1 MLSRFLALLQ
11 RIGTSLLVPIAVLP
25 AAALLL
31 RLGAKDIFNIPIMSQ
46 AGQAI
51 FDALPLLFAVGVAIG
66 FTSQAGIAGLSSLVA
81 YLVFSATLKQINEKI
96 DMGVL
101 GGIIIG
107 LLAAYLYER
116 FHEVKLPPFLAFF
129 GGRRFPPLASAF
141 AALFL
146 GLICGYIW
154 LPIQVGIGKF
164 GEWMVRSGGIGLF
177 IYGTMNRLLI
187 PFGLHH
193 IINSL
198 VWFTFGSYEVGGKVY
213 HGDMWR
219 FFAGDPTAGSFMA
232 GFYPIMLF
240 ALPAVCLAMYQ
251 EAKEDKKPLVG
262 GMLLSSAL
270 TSIITGVT
278 EPIEFSFMFLAP
290 QLFILHSLLTG
301 SSLVLA
307 HLLQSKNGF
316 SFSAGLIDFFLN
328 LGLAKKPWLLLLL
341 GIPYFLIYYL
351 AFRFLIRRLD
361 LPTPAARS
369 NLF

>member
-1 MLSRFLALLQ
+1 MLSRLLALLQ
-11 RIGTSLLVPIAVLP
+11 RIGISLLVPIAVLP

-31 RLGAKDIFNIPIMSQ
+31 RLGAKDIFDIPVMNQ
-46 AGQAI
+46 AGKAI

-66 FTSQAGIAGLSSLVA
+66 FTSQAGIAGLSSLAA

-101 GGIIIG
+101 GGILVG
-107 LLAAYLYER
+107 LLSAYLYEK

-129 GGRRFPPLASAF
+129 GGRRFPPLISAI

-154 LPIQVGIGKF
+154 LPIQNGIGRF
-164 GEWMVRSGGIGLF
+164 GEWMVKSGGIGLF
-177 IYGTMNRLLI
+177 IYGTMNRFLI

-198 VWFTFGSYEVGGKVY
+198 VWFTFGTYEVGGKIY
-213 HGDMWR
+213 HGDMGR

-251 EAKEDKKPLVG
+251 EAKPERKTLVG
-262 GMLLSSAL
+262 GILLSSAL

-290 QLFILHSLLTG
+290 QLFILHSVLTG

-307 HLLQSKNGF
+307 HLLGTKSGF

-328 LGLAKKPWLLLLL
+328 LGLASKPWLLLVL
-341 GIPYFLIYYL
+341 GVLYFLLYYSL
-351 AFRFLIRRLD
+351 FRFVIRRLN
-361 LPTPAARS
+361 LPTPGREP
-369 NLF
+369 

>member
-1 MLSRFLALLQ
+1 MLSRLLALLQ

-25 AAALLL
+25 AAAILL

-46 AGQAI
+46 AGKAL

-66 FTSQAGIAGLSSLVA
+66 FTSQAGIAGLSSLVG

-101 GGIIIG
+101 GGILIG
-107 LLAAYLYER
+107 LLSAYLYER
-116 FHEVKLPPFLAFF
+116 FHQVKLPPFLAFF
-129 GGRRFPPLASAF
+129 GGRRFPPLISAF

-146 GLICGYIW
+146 ALICGYIW
-154 LPIQVGIGKF
+154 LPIQEAIGRF
-164 GEWMVRSGGIGLF
+164 GEWMVKSGGIGLF

-198 VWFTFGSYEVGGKVY
+198 VWFTFGTYQVGGKVY
-213 HGDMWR
+213 HGDMGR
-219 FFAGDPTAGSFMA
+219 FFAGDPSAGSFMA

-251 EAKEDKKPLVG
+251 EAKPERKQLAG
-262 GMLLSSAL
+262 GILLSAAL
-270 TSIITGVT
+270 TSIVTGVT

-290 QLFILHSLLTG
+290 QLYVLHAVLTG
-301 SSLVLA
+301 SSLVVA
-307 HLLQSKNGF
+307 HLLGAKSGF

-328 LGLAKKPWLLLLL
+328 LGLSHKAWLLLLL
-341 GIPYFLIYYL
+341 GVLYFLIYYIS
-351 AFRFLIRRLD
+351 FRYLIRRLN
-361 LPTPAARS
+361 LPTPGREE
-369 NLF
+369 

>member
-1 MLSRFLALLQ
+1 MLSRLLALLQ

-31 RLGAKDIFNIPIMSQ
+31 RLGAQDIFNIPVMNQ
-46 AGQAI
+46 AGKAI

-101 GGIIIG
+101 GGIIVG
-107 LLAAYLYER
+107 LLSAYLYER

-129 GGRRFPPLASAF
+129 GGRRFPPLISAF

-146 GLICGYIW
+146 GLICGFIW
-154 LPIQVGIGKF
+154 LPIQDAIGKF
-164 GEWMVRSGGIGLF
+164 GEWMVKSGGIGLF

-198 VWFTFGSYEVGGKVY
+198 VWFTFGTYEAGGKVY
-213 HGDMWR
+213 HGDMGR
-219 FFAGDPTAGSFMA
+219 FFAGDPSAGSFMA

-240 ALPAVCLAMYQ
+240 ALPAVCLAMYH
-251 EAKEDKKPLVG
+251 EAKKEKRLLVG
-262 GMLLSSAL
+262 GILLSSAL

-290 QLFILHSLLTG
+290 QLYILHSILTG

-307 HLLQSKNGF
+307 HLLGAKSGF
-316 SFSAGLIDFFLN
+316 SFSAGLIDFLLN
-328 LGLAKKPWLLLLL
+328 LGLAKKPWLLLIQ
-341 GIPYFLIYYL
+341 GVFYFIIYYF
-351 AFRFLIRRLD
+351 AFRIVIRRFN
-361 LPTPAARS
+361 LPTPGREE
-369 NLF
+369 